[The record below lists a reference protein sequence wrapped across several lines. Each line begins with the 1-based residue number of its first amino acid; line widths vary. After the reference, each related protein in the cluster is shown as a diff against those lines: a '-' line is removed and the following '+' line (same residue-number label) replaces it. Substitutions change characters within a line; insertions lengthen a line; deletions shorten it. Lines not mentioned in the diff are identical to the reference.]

1 MVSREIFFPALL
13 SVLLVGCATLQT
25 PEPGTPHYEQSVRE
39 SRDQLLK
46 NIEDQSRL
54 RGIAYPILKANTDL
68 CMSRSTTRRLE
79 FEWLT
84 LNDLRLI
91 GMVQRDAGAA
101 IGISTFPYVTVLT
114 PGSPAFQA
122 GLRTGD
128 MLTSINNVPLEE
140 DNERKY
146 LRIAGEV
153 VGGYRHYRDDLDETL
168 RLAARD
174 GDHVMLEY
182 KRGDETHRIEVQ
194 PERRCNFNIA
204 MIEHDELSSRATED
218 MLVVSSALFDF
229 AESDAEVHFIVAH
242 ELAHF
247 IYKHRPGR
255 LTPLRALALGAD
267 AAINSYL
274 LLLQVAAGGVA
285 AAGGGSIDQGY
296 LPGAIFSRQ
305 KSPPY
310 RHVLELE
317 ADYLAMYLL
326 ARSGIDAG
334 GYLEFWERLPP
345 ESQFAKVHV
354 MEEGRIENMKA
365 VQEEIDRK
373 LSSNLPLEP
382 ARNKKVEDKTITP

>member
-1 MVSREIFFPALL
+1 MVSREIFLTALL
-13 SVLLVGCATLQT
+13 SVLLVGCVTLQT
-25 PEPGTPHYEQSVRE
+25 PEPGSQLYEQSVRE
-39 SRDQLLK
+39 KQDQLLK
-46 NIEDQSRL
+46 NIENQSRL
-54 RGIAYPILKANTDL
+54 RGIVYPILKANTDL
-68 CMSRSTTRRLE
+68 CRSRSTTRRLE

-101 IGISTFPYVTVLT
+101 MGISTFPYVTVLT
-114 PGSPAFQA
+114 PGSPAYQA

-128 MLTSINNVPLEE
+128 TLTSINNEPLEE
-140 DNERKY
+140 DKERKY

-153 VGGYRHYRDDLDETL
+153 VGGYRHYREDLDEILRRATWDDVVTL
-168 RLAARD
+168 Q
-174 GDHVMLEY
+174 Y

-204 MIEHDELSSRATED
+204 MVAHDDLSSKAAED
-218 MLVVSSALFDF
+218 ILVVSSALLDF
-229 AESDAEVHFIVAH
+229 AESDAEVQFIVAH
-242 ELAHF
+242 ELAHY

-285 AAGGGSIDQGY
+285 AAATGDSDPIDGGFFM
-296 LPGAIFSRQ
+296 PGALFSRQ
-305 KSPPY
+305 NNPPY

-326 ARSGIDAG
+326 ARSGIDAS
-334 GYLEFWERLPP
+334 GYPDFWKRIPP
-345 ESQFAKVHV
+345 ESQLAKVHV

-365 VQEEIDRK
+365 VLEEIEQK
-373 LSSNLPLEP
+373 MKSNLPLEP
-382 ARNKKVEDKTITP
+382 SRSKKVED